1 MEIKDMIAG
10 YLLTRR
16 IKQIEDQVKNKPE
29 IKAKIA
35 KK

>member
-1 MEIKDMIAG
+1 MEIKDMIAS
-10 YLLTRR
+10 YFLTKR

-29 IKAKIA
+29 IKAKQA